1 MDQVQGCSTYTSFI
15 KTDHLSTKIYNKT
28 VVKVLRTM
36 ETNQQDT
43 SSDIS
48 NDDIVVTET
57 SFETA
62 VSNEAAK
69 KNKNLK
75 WDKLPKYTQWK
86 LFKTYMHDNEITDG
100 LLFKRMKSMISEKR
114 TDAFVTYD
122 VATQK
127 VINVDF
133 KHEVFIR
140 ERSKK
145 KKLQVQLAQASEEQK
160 VKQLEDEINGLSILP
175 DTVEVVE
182 EEVVHVEV

>member
-1 MDQVQGCSTYTSFI
+1 
-15 KTDHLSTKIYNKT
+15 
-28 VVKVLRTM
+28 M
-36 ETNQQDT
+36 ETTQQDST
-43 SSDIS
+43 
-48 NDDIVVTET
+48 NDAVATAET

-86 LFKTYMHDNEITDG
+86 LFKTYMHENKITDG
-100 LLFKRMKSMISEKR
+100 NLFKRMKSMISEKR
-114 TDAFVTYD
+114 TDVFVTYD

-127 VINVDF
+127 VTCVDF

-145 KKLQVQLAQASEEQK
+145 KKLQVQLEQASEEQK
-160 VKQLEDEINGLSILP
+160 VKQLEAEINGLSLLP

-182 EEVVHVEV
+182 EEEVHIESE